1 MNRLSYKLK
10 LRPFLWGLLGI
21 MFFGLDEILVYT
33 HVALNPNF
41 IGAEPDSDSSPTTLA
56 KETFSDGTFNAKR
69 AFAYLEKQ
77 CEFGP
82 RVPGTTAHQEAGVYL
97 FAELEKYADAVVFQ
111 PFEFRHQGKTIQMK
125 NILAR
130 FGEDSGGKILLAA
143 HWDTRP
149 FADRDPDPANR
160 NTPILGANDGASGVA
175 VLLEVARVLKSK
187 PPPTQVIIVLF
198 DGEDYGR
205 TASTMFLGSTYF
217 AQNMGGWKADF
228 GILLDMVGDRVL
240 ALPMERYSW
249 NAARDLTEAIWRRAE
264 ELGFSAFQR
273 RLGPAIMDDHL
284 PLIRSGVPTID
295 IIDFDYPHWHTVED
309 TPDKCS
315 AESLDIVGRL
325 VLDIIYSGL

>member
-1 MNRLSYKLK
+1 MNRMPRKLK
-10 LRPFLWGLLGI
+10 FWFCWWNLLGI
-21 MFFGLDEILVYT
+21 MFFSSDGLLVYT
-33 HVALNPNF
+33 H
-41 IGAEPDSDSSPTTLA
+41 AESDVNSASSTSA
-56 KETFSDGTFNAKR
+56 EETFSNGTFNAKR

-82 RVPGTTAHQEAGVYL
+82 RVPGTTVHQETGAYL
-97 FAELEKYADAVVFQ
+97 FAELKKYADEVVFQ
-111 PFEFRHQGKTIQMK
+111 PFEFQRQDRTIQMN

-130 FGEDSGGKILLAA
+130 FGEDSSGKMLLAA

-187 PPPTQVIIVLF
+187 PPPTPVIIVLF

-205 TASTMFLGSTYF
+205 TVSTMFLGSTHF
-217 AQNMGGWKADF
+217 AQNMEGWKADF
-228 GILLDMVGDRVL
+228 GILLDMVGDRTL
-240 ALPMERYSW
+240 ELPMEGYSW
-249 NAARDLTEAIWRRAE
+249 NAARDLTEAIWQRAE
-264 ELGFSAFQR
+264 ELGLPAFQH

-284 PLIRSGVPTID
+284 PLIQSGLPTID

-315 AESLDIVGRL
+315 PESLEIVGRL

>member
-1 MNRLSYKLK
+1 MMNRLTCQLK
-10 LRPFLWGLLGI
+10 LGFFLCSLLG
-21 MFFGLDEILVYT
+21 MMCFGSDRALVHT
-33 HVALNPNF
+33 H
-41 IGAEPDSDSSPTTLA
+41 AESKADSSRSALV
-56 KETFSDGTFNAKR
+56 KEPLSDTTFNAKN

-82 RVPGTTAHQEAGVYL
+82 RAPGTTAHQETGVYL
-97 FAELEKYADAVVFQ
+97 FTELEKYADEVVFQ
-111 PFEFRHQGKTIQMK
+111 PFEFRDQDKMVQMN

-130 FGEDSGGKILLAA
+130 FGEDTGGKMLLAA

-149 FADRDPDPANR
+149 FADQDPDPANQ

-175 VLLEVARVLKSK
+175 VLLEIARILKSK
-187 PPPTQVIIVLF
+187 PPPTQVIIALF

-205 TASTMFLGSTYF
+205 TASTMFLGSTHF
-217 AQNMGGWKADF
+217 AENMGRWKADF
-228 GILLDMVGDRVL
+228 GILLDMVGDRTL
-240 ALPMERYSW
+240 TLPMERYSW

-264 ELGFSAFQR
+264 ELGLPAFEH

-284 PLIRSGVPTID
+284 PLIQSGVPTID

-315 AESLDIVGRL
+315 AESLEIVGRL

>member
-1 MNRLSYKLK
+1 MNRLSCKLK
-10 LRPFLWGLLGI
+10 FWFFLWSVLGI
-21 MFFGLDEILVYT
+21 TRFGSEGVWVYT
-33 HVALNPNF
+33 Y
-41 IGAEPDSDSSPTTLA
+41 AESDADSSPSTLLE
-56 KETFSDGTFNAKR
+56 ETFSDGTFNAKR

-82 RVPGTTAHQEAGVYL
+82 RVPGTTVHQETGVYL
-97 FAELEKYADAVVFQ
+97 FTELEKYADKVVFQ
-111 PFEFRHQGKTIQMK
+111 PFEFWHQDRTIQMN

-130 FGEDSGGKILLAA
+130 FGEASGGKILLAA

-149 FADRDPDPANR
+149 FADRDPNIANR

-175 VLLEVARVLKSK
+175 VLLEVARVLKFR
-187 PPPTQVIIVLF
+187 PPPIQVIIVLF

-205 TASTMFLGSTYF
+205 TVSTMFLGSTHF
-217 AQNMGGWKADF
+217 AENMDGWEADF
-228 GILLDMVGDRVL
+228 GILLDMVGDRML
-240 ALPMERYSW
+240 ELPMEGYSW

-264 ELGFSAFQR
+264 ELGLPAFQR

-284 PLIRSGVPTID
+284 PLIQAGLPTID

-315 AESLDIVGRL
+315 AESLEVVGRL

>member
-1 MNRLSYKLK
+1 MCFGPDGLS
-10 LRPFLWGLLGI
+10 
-21 MFFGLDEILVYT
+21 VYT
-33 HVALNPNF
+33 Y
-41 IGAEPDSDSSPTTLA
+41 AESDAGRSSSTLA
-56 KETFSDGTFNAKR
+56 EQSLGDATFNAKR

-82 RVPGTTAHQEAGVYL
+82 RVPGTTAHKETQAYL
-97 FAELEKYADAVVFQ
+97 FTELKRYADEVALQ
-111 PFEFRHQGKTIQMK
+111 PFEFRHQNETIQMN

-130 FGEDSGGKILLAA
+130 FGEDSGGKMLLAA

-149 FADRDPDPANR
+149 FADRDPNPANR
-160 NTPILGANDGASGVA
+160 NTPILGANDAASGVA

-187 PPPTQVIIVLF
+187 PPPIEVIIVLF

-205 TASTMFLGSTYF
+205 TVSTMFLGSTHF
-217 AQNMGGWKADF
+217 AQNMGRWKADF
-228 GILLDMVGDRVL
+228 GILLDMVGDRTL
-240 ALPMERYSW
+240 ELPMEGYSW
-249 NAARDLTEAIWRRAE
+249 NAARDLTEAIWRRAA
-264 ELGFSAFQR
+264 ELGLPAFER

-284 PLIRSGVPTID
+284 PLIQSGVPTID
-295 IIDFDYPHWHTVED
+295 IIDFNYPPWHTVED

>member
-1 MNRLSYKLK
+1 
-10 LRPFLWGLLGI
+10 
-21 MFFGLDEILVYT
+21 MFFGSASVLVYT
-33 HVALNPNF
+33 Y
-41 IGAEPDSDSSPTTLA
+41 AESHTDPSPSA
-56 KETFSDGTFNAKR
+56 SAEEIFNDDTFNAKR

-82 RVPGTTAHQEAGVYL
+82 RVPGTTVHQETGTYL
-97 FAELEKYADAVVFQ
+97 LAELKKYAHEVVFQ
-111 PFEFRHQGKTIQMK
+111 PFEFRGQDRTIPMN

-130 FGEDSGGKILLAA
+130 FGEDSDGKVLLAA

-175 VLLEVARVLKSK
+175 VLLEIARVLKAK

-205 TASTMFLGSTYF
+205 TVSNMFLGSTHF
-217 AQNMGGWKADF
+217 AQNMGKWQADF
-228 GILLDMVGDRVL
+228 GILLDMVGDRTL
-240 ALPMERYSW
+240 TLPMEGYSW

-264 ELGFSAFQR
+264 ELGLPAFQR

-284 PLIRSGVPTID
+284 PLIQSGVPTIN

-315 AESLDIVGRL
+315 AESLEVVGRL

>member
-1 MNRLSYKLK
+1 ML
-10 LRPFLWGLLGI
+10 
-21 MFFGLDEILVYT
+21 FGSAGFLVYT
-33 HVALNPNF
+33 H
-41 IGAEPDSDSSPTTLA
+41 AEFDADSSPSTLVE
-56 KETFSDGTFNAKR
+56 KTFSDGTFNAQR

-82 RVPGTTAHQEAGVYL
+82 RVPGTTAHQETGTYL
-97 FAELEKYADAVVFQ
+97 FKELGKYTNEVVYQ
-111 PFEFRHQGKTIQMK
+111 PFEFRGQDRTIQMN

-130 FGEDSGGKILLAA
+130 FGDDSGGKMLLAA

-187 PPPTQVIIVLF
+187 PPPTPVIIVLF

-205 TASTMFLGSTYF
+205 TVSTMFLGSTHF
-217 AQNMGGWKADF
+217 AKNMDGWEADF
-228 GILLDMVGDRVL
+228 GILLDMVGDRTL
-240 ALPMERYSW
+240 ELPMEGYSW

-264 ELGFSAFQR
+264 ELGLPAFQR

-284 PLIRSGVPTID
+284 PLIQAGVPTIN

-309 TPDKCS
+309 TSDKCS
-315 AESLDIVGRL
+315 PESLEIVGRL

>member
-1 MNRLSYKLK
+1 MPCKLK
-10 LRPFLWGLLGI
+10 FWFFLWSLLGI
-21 MFFGLDEILVYT
+21 IFFGSDGVLVYT
-33 HVALNPNF
+33 Y
-41 IGAEPDSDSSPTTLA
+41 AEPHADSSPSA
-56 KETFSDGTFNAKR
+56 SVEETFNDGTFNAKR

-82 RVPGTTAHQEAGVYL
+82 RVPGTAAHKEVGVYL
-97 FAELEKYADAVVFQ
+97 FTELKKYAAEIILQ
-111 PFEFRHQGKTIQMK
+111 PFEFRGQDRTIQMN

-130 FGEDSGGKILLAA
+130 FGEDSNGKVLLAA

-149 FADRDPDPANR
+149 FADRDPNPANR
-160 NTPILGANDGASGVA
+160 NTPILGANDAASGVA

-205 TASTMFLGSTYF
+205 TVSNMFLGSTHF
-217 AQNMGGWKADF
+217 AQHMGKWKADF
-228 GILLDMVGDRVL
+228 GILLDMVGDRTL
-240 ALPMERYSW
+240 TLPMEGYSW

-264 ELGFSAFQR
+264 ELGLPAFQR

-284 PLIRSGVPTID
+284 PLIQAGVPTIN
-295 IIDFDYPHWHTVED
+295 IIDFDYPYWHTVED

-315 AESLDIVGRL
+315 AESLEVVGRL

>member
-1 MNRLSYKLK
+1 MPCKLK
-10 LRPFLWGLLGI
+10 FGFCLWGLLGI
-21 MFFGLDEILVYT
+21 MFFGSDTGSVYT
-33 HVALNPNF
+33 HAES
-41 IGAEPDSDSSPTTLA
+41 GANSPPSPLVE
-56 KETFSDGTFNAKR
+56 ETFSDGTFNAKR

-82 RVPGTTAHQEAGVYL
+82 RVPGTTIHQETGAYL
-97 FAELEKYADAVVFQ
+97 FAELEKYADEVVFQ
-111 PFEFRHQGKTIQMK
+111 PFEFQDQDRTIQMN

-130 FGEDSGGKILLAA
+130 FGEDSSGKMLLAA

-187 PPPTQVIIVLF
+187 PPPTPVIIVLF

-205 TASTMFLGSTYF
+205 TVSTMFLGSTHF
-217 AQNMGGWKADF
+217 AENMDGWEADF
-228 GILLDMVGDRVL
+228 GILLDMVGDRML
-240 ALPMERYSW
+240 ELPMERYSW

-264 ELGFSAFQR
+264 ELGLPAFQH

-284 PLIRSGVPTID
+284 PLIQSGVPTID
-295 IIDFDYPHWHTVED
+295 IIDFDYPYWHTVED

-315 AESLDIVGRL
+315 AESLEIVGRL

>member
-1 MNRLSYKLK
+1 MLFGSD
-10 LRPFLWGLLGI
+10 GL
-21 MFFGLDEILVYT
+21 LVYT
-33 HVALNPNF
+33 HAES
-41 IGAEPDSDSSPTTLA
+41 GANSPSSTLV
-56 KETFSDGTFNAKR
+56 EQTFSNGTFSAKR

-82 RVPGTTAHQEAGVYL
+82 RVPGTTVHQETGAYL
-97 FAELEKYADAVVFQ
+97 FKELEKYADEVVFQ
-111 PFEFRHQGKTIQMK
+111 PFEFRGQDRAIQMN

-130 FGEDSGGKILLAA
+130 FGDDSSEKMLLAA

-149 FADRDPDPANR
+149 FADRDPNPVNR

-175 VLLEVARVLKSK
+175 VLLEIARVLKSK
-187 PPPTQVIIVLF
+187 PPPIQVIIVLF

-205 TASTMFLGSTYF
+205 TVSTMFLGSTHF
-217 AQNMGGWKADF
+217 SQNMDGWKADF
-228 GILLDMVGDRVL
+228 GILLDMVGDRTL
-240 ALPMERYSW
+240 DLPMERYSW

-264 ELGFSAFQR
+264 ELRLPAFQR

-284 PLIRSGVPTID
+284 PLIQSGVPTID

-315 AESLDIVGRL
+315 AESLEVVGRL

>member
-1 MNRLSYKLK
+1 MA
-10 LRPFLWGLLGI
+10 
-21 MFFGLDEILVYT
+21 YT
-33 HVALNPNF
+33 HAESDANP
-41 IGAEPDSDSSPTTLA
+41 SSSTLVE
-56 KETFSDGTFNAKR
+56 ETFSDGTFNAKR

-77 CEFGP
+77 CKFGP
-82 RVPGTTAHQEAGVYL
+82 RVPGTIVHQETGTYL
-97 FAELEKYADAVVFQ
+97 FTELEKYADEVVFQ
-111 PFEFRHQGKTIQMK
+111 PFEFRHQDRTIQMN

-130 FGEDSGGKILLAA
+130 FGDDSGGKMLLAA

-187 PPPTQVIIVLF
+187 PPPTPVIIVLF

-205 TASTMFLGSTYF
+205 TVSTMFLGSTHF
-217 AQNMGGWKADF
+217 AKNMHGWEADF
-228 GILLDMVGDRVL
+228 GILLDMVGDQTL
-240 ALPMERYSW
+240 ELPMEGYSW

-264 ELGFSAFQR
+264 ELGLPAFQR

-284 PLIRSGVPTID
+284 PLIQSGVPTIN
-295 IIDFDYPHWHTVED
+295 IIDFDYPYWHTIED

-315 AESLDIVGRL
+315 AESLEIVGRL
-325 VLDIIYSGL
+325 VLHIIYSGL

>member
-1 MNRLSYKLK
+1 MCFGPDGLSVSTY
-10 LRPFLWGLLGI
+10 
-21 MFFGLDEILVYT
+21 
-33 HVALNPNF
+33 
-41 IGAEPDSDSSPTTLA
+41 AESDAGRSSSTLA
-56 KETFSDGTFNAKR
+56 EQTLGDGTFNAKR

-82 RVPGTTAHQEAGVYL
+82 RVPGTTAHKETQAYL
-97 FAELEKYADAVVFQ
+97 FTELKRYADEVALQ
-111 PFEFRHQGKTIQMK
+111 PFEFRDQDRTVRMN

-130 FGEDSGGKILLAA
+130 FGKDSGEKILLAA

-187 PPPTQVIIVLF
+187 PPPIEVIIVLF

-205 TASTMFLGSTYF
+205 TVSTMFLGSTHF
-217 AQNMGGWKADF
+217 AQNMGRWKADF
-228 GILLDMVGDRVL
+228 GILLDMVGDRTL
-240 ALPMERYSW
+240 ELPMEGYSW
-249 NAARDLTEAIWRRAE
+249 NAARDLTEAIWRRAA
-264 ELGFSAFQR
+264 ELGLPAFER

-284 PLIRSGVPTID
+284 PLIQSGVPTID
-295 IIDFDYPHWHTVED
+295 IIDFNYPHWHTVED